1 MLADFPV
8 DAPRYFLKFPVRQAL
23 PTSTAIKAGGGSMK
37 SVGEYLGSST
47 LLFGS
52 VSLIPL
58 GGTVGPSCRI
68 MNGTKSLS
76 TPESQVPRHL
86 EVPTHSYPA
95 VSHLG
100 ALHP

>member
-1 MLADFPV
+1 MLANFAV

-23 PTSTAIKAGGGSMK
+23 PTSMVIKAGGSMK

-76 TPESQVPRHL
+76 TPENQVPRHL